1 MIALADLLAPAFRR
15 ANEALRVDA
24 EGRAHRVLCV
34 ARTFLVVNVGWYFDR
49 IYDFGDSL
57 LCLRNTFTNFD
68 AGAFLVTLN
77 EDGLTMLDLQF
88 LVFAAFACLIVFVVS
103 LAQERGVDVSER
115 ILGWNCVARAALYF
129 LVLGLIV
136 ITSFLTQ
143 NVAGGFMYANF

>member
-1 MIALADLLAPAFRR
+1 
-15 ANEALRVDA
+15 
-24 EGRAHRVLCV
+24 
-34 ARTFLVVNVGWYFDR
+34 
-49 IYDFGDSL
+49 
-57 LCLRNTFTNFD
+57 
-68 AGAFLVTLN
+68 
-77 EDGLTMLDLQF
+77 MLDLQF

-143 NVAGGFMYANF
+143 NVAGGFMYNF